1 MEKTKGSFKSKLV
14 DVYSKA
20 GVLVIL
26 LVMCVIL
33 SVATDTFLSYRN
45 LINVVRQIA
54 FYAMIGLGA
63 MCVIITTGIDLSP
76 GSVAGVT
83 GILVAMAAQDPNM
96 PLIGMFGIA
105 VLVGV
110 IFGAI
115 NGSLVAFGG
124 IPPFIATLGTQI
136 TGRGVALLL
145 SNGRPVN
152 GLSDKFIFLGTGS
165 LGPIP
170 MPIIFLAILALI
182 TWYMLKYTKTGRH
195 IFALGGNEQAAI
207 VSGVKTRFVKLF
219 VYIFAAVLAA
229 ISGMILTARVS
240 SGQPSLGDGYE
251 LQAIAGAVIGGTS
264 LSGGAG
270 TVYGV
275 ICGTLVIGVLNN
287 GMDLLNVN
295 GYWQKVAQGVIIIV
309 AVLLDVLRQRT
320 AKSK

>member
-1 MEKTKGSFKSKLV
+1 MEKTKGSWKSKLAQI
-14 DVYSKA
+14 YGKA

-26 LVMCVIL
+26 LIMCIIL
-33 SVATDTFLSYRN
+33 SIATDTFLSPRN

-54 FYAMIGLGA
+54 FWAMIGLGA

-76 GSVAGVT
+76 GSVAGVA
-83 GILVAMAAQDPNM
+83 GLLVAGAAQNPDT
-96 PLIGMFGIA
+96 PLVVMFLIA
-105 VLVGV
+105 ICVGV

-136 TGRGVALLL
+136 TGRGIALLI

-152 GLSDKFIFLGTGS
+152 GLSDKFVFLGAGS
-165 LGPIP
+165 LGPVP
-170 MPIIFLAILALI
+170 MPIIFLAILSLI

-207 VSGVKTRFVKLF
+207 VSGVKTKFVKLF
-219 VYIFAAVLAA
+219 VYIFASVLAA
-229 ISGMILTARVS
+229 ISGLVLTARVA

-309 AVLLDVLRQRT
+309 AVLLDVLRKKT
-320 AKSK
+320 SK

>member
-1 MEKTKGSFKSKLV
+1 MSKKNESIQTKISKI
-14 DVYSKA
+14 YEKA

-26 LVMCVIL
+26 LAMCIIL
-33 SVATDTFLSYRN
+33 AIATDTFLTPRN

-54 FYAMIGLGA
+54 FWAMIGLGS
-63 MCVIITTGIDLSP
+63 MCIIITTGIDLSP
-76 GSVAGVT
+76 GSVAGVS
-83 GILVAMAAQDPNM
+83 GLLVAMAAQDPNT
-96 PLIGMFGIA
+96 PLAVMFLIAIA
-105 VLVGV
+105 VGV
-110 IFGAI
+110 VFGAI

-136 TGRGVALLL
+136 TGRGIALLL

-152 GLSDKFIFLGTGS
+152 GLSDKFIFLGAGS
-165 LGPIP
+165 IGPVP
-170 MPIIFLAILALI
+170 MPIIFLAILSMI

-207 VSGVKTRFVKLF
+207 VSGVKTKFVKLF
-219 VYIFAAVLAA
+219 VYIFASVLAA
-229 ISGMILTARVS
+229 ISGLVLTARVA
-240 SGQPSLGDGYE
+240 SGQPSLGDGFE

-287 GMDLLNVN
+287 GMDLLSVN
-295 GYWQKVAQGVIIIV
+295 GYWQKIAQGVIIIV
-309 AVLLDVLRQRT
+309 AVLLDVLRKRRT
-320 AKSK
+320 R